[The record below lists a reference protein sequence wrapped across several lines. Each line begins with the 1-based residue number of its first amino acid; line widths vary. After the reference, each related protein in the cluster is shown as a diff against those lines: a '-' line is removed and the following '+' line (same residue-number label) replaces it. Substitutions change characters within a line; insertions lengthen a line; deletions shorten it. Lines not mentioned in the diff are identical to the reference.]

1 VKIALTLL
9 RLYFEQVELFF
20 AICMIIGGTWTEVNN
35 HSSTPRALNLP
46 DTKFESCMFEWL
58 ADMIA
63 VQTWGE

>member
-1 VKIALTLL
+1 
-9 RLYFEQVELFF
+9 
-20 AICMIIGGTWTEVNN
+20 MIIGGTWTEVNN